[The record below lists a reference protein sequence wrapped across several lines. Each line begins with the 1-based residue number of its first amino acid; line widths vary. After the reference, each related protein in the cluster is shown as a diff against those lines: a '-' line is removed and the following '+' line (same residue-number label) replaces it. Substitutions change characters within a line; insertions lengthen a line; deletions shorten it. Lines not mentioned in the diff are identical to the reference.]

1 MIKDKK
7 IYYATHPEA
16 RAMKNKQDLEWK
28 KRNHE
33 KVKARRV
40 RYDNT
45 FHGRVA
51 AWRNN
56 AKTRHIEWAL
66 SDAYLESIP
75 KSCFFTGVEL
85 TCEQKKSN
93 TISLDRIDSSKGYV
107 EGNVVFCCSEI
118 NIMKNKM
125 DYDYFIKICE
135 SILQHT
141 SRIAFHSK

>member
-40 RYDNT
+40 R
-45 FHGRVA
+45 
-51 AWRNN
+51 
-56 AKTRHIEWAL
+56 
-66 SDAYLESIP
+66 
-75 KSCFFTGVEL
+75 
-85 TCEQKKSN
+85 SN
-93 TISLDRIDSSKGYV
+93 TISLDRIYSSKGYV